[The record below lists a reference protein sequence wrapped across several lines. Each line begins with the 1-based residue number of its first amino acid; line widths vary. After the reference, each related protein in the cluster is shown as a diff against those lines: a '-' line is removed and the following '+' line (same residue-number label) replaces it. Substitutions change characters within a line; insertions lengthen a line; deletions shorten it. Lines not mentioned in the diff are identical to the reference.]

1 MISRQKIN
9 ELKRKR
15 EVLIHKLGRAE
26 KEGEE
31 DDVSYYKRRLHCLDL
46 EERDAWKEDLVQP
59 NEDKYKIL
67 YKKEW
72 LEMEKRKELAEIKN
86 KEDKLSKDKFYK
98 DNILEGKAR
107 VMRALELEDKL

>member
-59 NEDKYKIL
+59 NENNFRKFYPNQW
-67 YKKEW
+67 KEN
-72 LEMEKRKELAEIKN
+72 EKEKELAEIKN